1 VVATGAGAA
10 AGAGATYAA
19 CVTVVVATGAAGVM
33 IIGFVA
39 AMQPR
44 ITMPPL
50 QITAAWAGTVAK
62 DTLASEARAMAA
74 LTKREFLVM

>member
-1 VVATGAGAA
+1 
-10 AGAGATYAA
+10 
-19 CVTVVVATGAAGVM
+19 M